1 MSFQTNLFPCF
12 MIKSI
17 LKTVKPAYNH
27 NPAGHISMNFEKK
40 SQGTQWDGTLWNLG
54 NKRVQQGRNH
64 RWFPPR
70 GYQLRQAIHGA
81 TYNKR
86 MEIF

>member
-1 MSFQTNLFPCF
+1 

-40 SQGTQWDGTLWNLG
+40 IPGHTMGWYTVKLG
-54 NKRVQQGRNH
+54 K
-64 RWFPPR
+64 
-70 GYQLRQAIHGA
+70 
-81 TYNKR
+81 
-86 MEIF
+86 